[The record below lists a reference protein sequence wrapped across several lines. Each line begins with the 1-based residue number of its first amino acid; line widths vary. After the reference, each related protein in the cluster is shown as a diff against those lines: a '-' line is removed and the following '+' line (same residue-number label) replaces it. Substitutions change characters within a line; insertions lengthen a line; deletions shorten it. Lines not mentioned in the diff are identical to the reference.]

1 MRSLIIANWKCN
13 PSTFKEAKILF
24 NSLKKR
30 LKKIRNVEVVI
41 CPPFV
46 YLSSSKFQVL
56 SFKLGAQDVFWEER
70 GAFTGEIS
78 SKMLKDLG
86 VEYIILGHSE
96 RRQILKETDEMINK
110 KIKATL
116 NNKLKSIL
124 CIGETEEER
133 KEGKTFEILKNQIE
147 KALSNLQTYKLRN
160 LIIAYE
166 PIWAIGSGKPCQ
178 VNEAMTA
185 ALFIKKLISH
195 LYNQKI
201 GRSIRILYGGSVNS
215 LNASNYI
222 REAKMDGLLIGGVS
236 LNSKEFVKIIKQL
249 N

>member
-1 MRSLIIANWKCN
+1 
-13 PSTFKEAKILF
+13 
-24 NSLKKR
+24 
-30 LKKIRNVEVVI
+30 
-41 CPPFV
+41 
-46 YLSSSKFQVL
+46 
-56 SFKLGAQDVFWEER
+56 
-70 GAFTGEIS
+70 
-78 SKMLKDLG
+78 
-86 VEYIILGHSE
+86 
-96 RRQILKETDEMINK
+96 
-110 KIKATL
+110 
-116 NNKLKSIL
+116 
-124 CIGETEEER
+124 
-133 KEGKTFEILKNQIE
+133 
-147 KALSNLQTYKLRN
+147 
-160 LIIAYE
+160 
-166 PIWAIGSGKPCQ
+166 